1 MKGGTSK
8 VSRVNVGV
16 LENIIRTL
24 FSALSV
30 SKMNSTEIDSVIN
43 NLVDENASE
52 EVSNSSPVLV
62 EHSGNKLI
70 LSGNFEIIN

>member
-62 EHSGNKLI
+62 EHSGNKPI